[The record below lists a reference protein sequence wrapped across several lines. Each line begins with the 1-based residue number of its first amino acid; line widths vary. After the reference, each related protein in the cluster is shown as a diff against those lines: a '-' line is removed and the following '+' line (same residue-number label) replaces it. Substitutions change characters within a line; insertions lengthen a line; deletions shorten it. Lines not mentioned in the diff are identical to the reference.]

1 MFIMYNVYLLM
12 LKINLKLLLYNSLK
26 HQYVFRLVL
35 DRLRK
40 ILLKYLLISSRKEIR
55 LKERKLVILVIF
67 NNIYSCVIIKHMY
80 RPRHSDW

>member
-12 LKINLKLLLYNSLK
+12 LKINLKLLLYNSLR

-40 ILLKYLLISSRKEIR
+40 ILFKYLLISSRKEIR
-55 LKERKLVILVIF
+55 LKERKL
-67 NNIYSCVIIKHMY
+67 
-80 RPRHSDW
+80 